1 MTGYNLLYFLYGA
14 SIMFHLLMV
23 VVFGNKRRAMLNIYV
38 AILMLVTAIQYVK
51 DLSLLSEVYPNSG
64 CEPLWSS
71 SLDLLTVP
79 LYAIVLVEAC
89 HPMWITKRRAL
100 LFYAPFLL
108 LMVTSLVYHEQ
119 MVFNVIYIF
128 SFVYG
133 VALLGW
139 ALHEVPAFERA
150 LKAEFSFEEDINFHW
165 LRGVIL
171 LFFVILLLWIYD
183 NTHPSS
189 DYDAIYLIGSLA
201 AWIVACF
208 FFYRQARVLAAVR
221 AYVVESSTPEDIA
234 PVATEPIAAVDTTID
249 MDADTTSRGDSQPS
263 VVSDDSVESTSL
275 ASSENQKLQQE
286 AVFAERMHILF
297 ERDCVY
303 LNPRLRLSEL
313 ATLLGTNRTYLSQF
327 INQCCDSSFYDFV
340 NDYRIH
346 HAKLLLHSTDDN
358 LDIIAMNSGFNS
370 LSTFRRAFIQR
381 EGMSPI
387 EYRMS
392 NGKNRVSNG

>member
-1 MTGYNLLYFLYGA
+1 
-14 SIMFHLLMV
+14 MFHLLMV

-51 DLSLLSEVYPNSG
+51 DLSLLSEVYPHSG

-108 LMVTSLVYHEQ
+108 LMVTSLVYPEQ

-133 VALLGW
+133 IALLGW

-263 VVSDDSVESTSL
+263 VASDDSVESTSL

-313 ATLLGTNRTYLSQF
+313 AALLGTNRTYLSQF

>member
-1 MTGYNLLYFLYGA
+1 
-14 SIMFHLLMV
+14 MFHLLMV

-133 VALLGW
+133 IALLGW

-208 FFYRQARVLAAVR
+208 FFYRQARVLATVR

-234 PVATEPIAAVDTTID
+234 PVADKPVAMADVATSIGVGAADSVVVS
-249 MDADTTSRGDSQPS
+249 TTSRGDSQPS

>member
-1 MTGYNLLYFLYGA
+1 
-14 SIMFHLLMV
+14 MFHLLMV
-23 VVFGNKRRAMLNIYV
+23 VVFGNRRRAMLNIYV

-51 DLSLLSEVYPNSG
+51 DLSLLSEVYPHSG

-108 LMVTSLVYHEQ
+108 LMVTSLVYPEQ

-133 VALLGW
+133 IALLGW

-221 AYVVESSTPEDIA
+221 AYVVESSTPEDIT

-249 MDADTTSRGDSQPS
+249 VDADTTSGGDSQPS
-263 VVSDDSVESTSL
+263 VASDDSVESTSL

-358 LDIIAMNSGFNS
+358 LDVIAMKSGFNS

-381 EGMSPI
+381 EGMSPV